1 LPKGSIRISRA
12 RGKHDERNILMRT
25 VIARALLV
33 PLLLAI
39 PIASGC
45 QTEAKKHLYKA
56 EDLFEK
62 RDLDGAKKELELS
75 IKADPNSLDAHKS
88 LAHIDEA
95 LGDSEGAARE
105 YMAASTLDP
114 ADQKLL
120 DKTRLYKQLQD
131 LANSSGKALDDVKAG
146 KVEQGVGE
154 LKDVLV
160 QTRFATAREKAVAAL
175 AEAIPIIEKQGD
187 QQMQDKKY
195 TDAANTYEQGVRAAM
210 LLARA
215 RKMET
220 LGPEATP
227 LMHKVNEAAKAA
239 GTPDLTFK
247 LFNDVIG
254 VYPDDKTA
262 NIELAAV
269 YLRKTPPDYDTAADL
284 EERGGAPDD
293 EVRKLRDQAKK
304 HHHK

>member
-1 LPKGSIRISRA
+1 
-12 RGKHDERNILMRT
+12 MRT
-25 VIARALLV
+25 AIARALLLPV
-33 PLLLAI
+33 LLAI
-39 PIASGC
+39 PVVSGC
-45 QTEAKKHLYKA
+45 QSEAKRHLYKA

-75 IKADPNSLDAHKS
+75 IKADPNNLDAHKS

-95 LGDSEGAARE
+95 LGDQEGAARE

-131 LANSSGKALDDVKAG
+131 LANSSGKALDDIKAG
-146 KVEQGVGE
+146 KAEDGVRA

-160 QTRFATAREKAVAAL
+160 QTRFAAAREKALAAL
-175 AEAIPIIEKQGD
+175 SDAIPIIEKQGD
-187 QQMQDKKY
+187 NQMQDKKY
-195 TDAANTYEQGVRAAM
+195 GDAVNTYEQGVRAAM

-215 RKMET
+215 RKMDT

-227 LMHKVNEAAKAA
+227 LIHKVNDAAKLA
-239 GTPDLTFK
+239 GTPDATFK
-247 LFNDVIG
+247 LFNDLIG
-254 VYPDDKTA
+254 IYPDDKTA
-262 NIELAAV
+262 NLELAQV
-269 YLRKTPPDYDTAADL
+269 YLRKSPPDYDTAADL

-304 HHHK
+304 HRK

>member
-1 LPKGSIRISRA
+1 
-12 RGKHDERNILMRT
+12 MRT
-25 VIARALLV
+25 AIARALPVLV
-33 PLLLAI
+33 LLAI
-39 PIASGC
+39 PVVSGC

-75 IKADPNSLDAHKS
+75 IKADPNDLDAHKS

-95 LGDSEGAARE
+95 LGDQEGAARE
-105 YMAASTLDP
+105 YMAASALDP

-131 LANSSGKALDDVKAG
+131 LANSSGKALDDIKAG
-146 KVEQGVGE
+146 KDEDGIRE

-160 QTRFATAREKAVAAL
+160 QTKFASAREKAVAAL
-175 AEAIPIIEKQGD
+175 ADAIPIIEKQGD
-187 QQMQDKKY
+187 DQMQAKKY
-195 TDAANTYEQGVRAAM
+195 ADAINTYEQGVRGAM

-227 LMHKVNEAAKAA
+227 LMHKINDAAKAA
-239 GTPDLTFK
+239 GTPDATFK
-247 LFNDVIG
+247 LFNDLIG
-254 VYPDDKTA
+254 VYPDDKAA
-262 NIELAAV
+262 NLELAQV

-304 HHHK
+304 HRKK